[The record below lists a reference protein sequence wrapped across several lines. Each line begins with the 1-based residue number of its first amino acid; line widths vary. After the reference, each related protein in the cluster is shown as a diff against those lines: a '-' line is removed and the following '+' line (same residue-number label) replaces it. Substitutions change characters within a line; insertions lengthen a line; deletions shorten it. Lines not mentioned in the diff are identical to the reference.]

1 MHPDSMRLM
10 AAMKAKH
17 LGYLYDRVTQVI
29 CDDGG
34 LASNPAKSY
43 RHVFADMIQRPRGKY
58 VTYDIVPHPSV
69 DVVKPDPFTIP
80 AEDESFDLVVSGQ
93 MLEHCQNPFRAVA
106 EMKRVLKMYCC
117 LAIIVPSQGRRHDAQ
132 DGWRFMDD
140 AFKFISAEVGGFQ
153 TIEDFIDKEGTEE
166 GRGKHWR
173 DHVWVARR
181 IA

>member
-10 AAMKAKH
+10 RQVRDKH
-17 LGYLYDRVTQVI
+17 LPAIPTMRI

-34 LASNPAKSY
+34 LHNQPSKSY
-43 RHVFADMIQRPRGKY
+43 RLLFGPLVYY
-58 VTYDIVPHPSV
+58 VVCDIVDHPSV
-69 DVVKPDPFTIP
+69 DVVKPDPFTLP
-80 AEDESFDLVVSGQ
+80 FEDSFFDLVVSGQ

-106 EMKRVLKMYCC
+106 EMKRVLKIGGHI
-117 LAIIVPSQGRRHDAQ
+117 AIIVPSAGRRHDAQ

-140 AFKFISAEVGGFQ
+140 AFKFISAEVGGFE
-153 TIEDFIDKEGTEE
+153 TLADFIDKSGTEE
-166 GRGKHWR
+166 GRGAHWK

>member
-10 AAMKAKH
+10 AEVKQKY
-17 LGYLYDRVTQVI
+17 LGYIQPGAMI

-34 LASNPAKSY
+34 LCNSPDKSY
-43 RHVFADMIQRPRGKY
+43 RKLFPETAYWV
-58 VTYDIVPHPSV
+58 YDIVEHPSV
-69 DVVKPDPFTIP
+69 DEVKPDPFTLP
-80 AEDESFDLVVSGQ
+80 SPGAWFDLVVSGQ

-106 EMKRVLKMYCC
+106 EMKRVLKLGCC
-117 LAIIVPSQGRRHDAQ
+117 LAIIVPSAGRRHDAQ

-140 AFKFISAEVGGFQ
+140 AFRFISAEVGGLE
-153 TIEDFIDKEGTEE
+153 TLCDFIDKAGTEE
-166 GRGKHWR
+166 GRGKHWK

>member
-10 AAMKAKH
+10 AEMKTRY
-17 LGYLYDRVTQVI
+17 LGDETGLLI

-34 LASNPAKSY
+34 LHNSPDKCYKKLFPNAHA
-43 RHVFADMIQRPRGKY
+43 
-58 VTYDIVPHPSV
+58 YDIFDIVEHPSV
-69 DVVKPDPFTIP
+69 HFVKPDPFVLCAP
-80 AEDESFDLVVSGQ
+80 DELYDIVLSGQ

-106 EMKRVLKMYCC
+106 EMKRVLRIGGHI
-117 LAIIVPSQGRRHDAQ
+117 AIIVPSAGRRHDAQ

-140 AFKFISAEVGGFQ
+140 AFKFISAEVGGFE
-153 TIEDFIDKEGTEE
+153 TLADFIDKSGTEE
-166 GRGKHWR
+166 GRGAHWK

>member
-10 AAMKAKH
+10 RQMQAKH
-17 LGYLYDRVTQVI
+17 FPHIGAGHMV

-43 RHVFADMIQRPRGKY
+43 RHLLPVGTMYTAC
-58 VTYDIVPHPSV
+58 DIVEHPSV
-69 DVVKPDPFTIP
+69 QVVKPDPFTLP
-80 AEDESFDLVVSGQ
+80 FDLQTFDLVLSGQ

-106 EMKRVLKMYCC
+106 EMKRVLKVGGII
-117 LAIIVPSQGRRHDAQ
+117 AIIVPSQGRRHDAQ

-140 AFKFISAEVGGFQ
+140 AFRFIAAEVGGFD
-153 TIEDFIDKEGTEE
+153 TLEDFIDKAGTEE

>member
-10 AAMKAKH
+10 REMQARFLGPAAGKS
-17 LGYLYDRVTQVI
+17 I

-34 LASNPAKSY
+34 MHNSPDKCY
-43 RHVFADMIQRPRGKY
+43 RRLFPEAMEYVVF
-58 VTYDIVPHPSV
+58 DIVEHPSV
-69 DVVKPDPFTIP
+69 NVVKPDPFTIP
-80 AEDESFDLVVSGQ
+80 VDDQWFDIVLSGQ

-106 EMKRVLKMYCC
+106 EMKRVLKIGGII
-117 LAIIVPSQGRRHDAQ
+117 AIIVPSQGRRHDAQ

-140 AFKFISAEVGGFQ
+140 AFKFISAEVGGFE
-153 TIEDFIDKEGTEE
+153 TLEDFIDKSGTEE

-181 IA
+181 IT

>member
-10 AAMKAKH
+10 AEMKRKH
-17 LGYLYDRVTQVI
+17 FNHIGADHAV

-34 LASNPAKSY
+34 LHNSPDKCYRKLFPAGTKY
-43 RHVFADMIQRPRGKY
+43 AVF
-58 VTYDIVPHPSV
+58 DIVQHPSV
-69 DVVKPDPFTIP
+69 DCVKPDPFTIP
-80 AEDESFDLVVSGQ
+80 APKESFDLVLSGQ

-106 EMKRVLKMYCC
+106 EMKRVLKVGCY
-117 LAIIVPSQGRRHDAQ
+117 LAIIVPSTGRRHDAQ

-140 AFKFISAEVGGFQ
+140 AFKFIAAEVGGFE
-153 TIEDFIDKEGTEE
+153 TLADFIDKDGTEA
-166 GRGKHWR
+166 GRGAHWR

>member
-10 AAMKAKH
+10 KSMQKKH
-17 LGYLYDRVTQVI
+17 FSHIGPGYSV

-34 LASNPAKSY
+34 LASNPTKSY
-43 RHVFADMIQRPRGKY
+43 RHLFPEGTLYTAC
-58 VTYDIVPHPSV
+58 DIMEHPSV
-69 DVVKPDPFTIP
+69 QVVKPDPFTLP
-80 AEDESFDLVVSGQ
+80 FDDQTFDLVLSGQ

-106 EMKRVLKMYCC
+106 EMKRVLRIGCVI
-117 LAIIVPSQGRRHDAQ
+117 AIIVPSQGRRHDAR

-140 AFKFISAEVGGFQ
+140 AFEFIANEVGGFEML
-153 TIEDFIDKEGTEE
+153 EDFIDPHGTEE